1 MDRTPKCSGDM
12 AVKLSAAFWK
22 DRCVII
28 TGASSG
34 IGRALAEVLASHGA
48 RVGLIARRENR
59 LQELAAAIASRNG
72 RAAFASADVTVWEQV
87 SDAVQRLEAQLGPC
101 DVLIAN
107 AGVYRKTAAREFD
120 VARAG
125 LVVSTNLL
133 GVIHAVGAVLPG
145 MVSRQRG
152 HVAAVAS
159 VGGMIGLPGA
169 AAYCASKQGVVTLL
183 QSLRAD
189 LWRTGIRVTAV
200 CPGYVDTPMITDEER
215 ATLRGLVSAEDAAR
229 RIAWAIQRGRAEYWF
244 PWWTALEVRLAR
256 LLPPR
261 LAARILSRY
270 PEMEET
276 ETGEEERQGG
286 RVPITNDEIPNDE
299 RMTKHE

>member
-1 MDRTPKCSGDM
+1 
-12 AVKLSAAFWK
+12 VKLSAAFWRDK
-22 DRCVII
+22 CVII

-34 IGRALAEVLASHGA
+34 IGRALAEGLAACGA

-59 LQELAAAIASRNG
+59 LQELAAVIASRDG
-72 RAAFASADVTVWEQV
+72 HAAVAAADVTVREQV
-87 SDAVQRLEAQLGPC
+87 CHAVQTLEAALGPC

-120 VARAG
+120 VERAE
-125 LVVSTNLL
+125 LVLTTNLL
-133 GVIHAVGAVLPG
+133 GVVYSLGAVLPG
-145 MVSRQRG
+145 MVRRQRG
-152 HVAAVAS
+152 HLAAVAS

-189 LWRTGIRVTAV
+189 LWQTGIQVTAI

-215 ATLRGLVSAEDAAR
+215 ATLRDLVTADEAAF

-261 LAARILSRY
+261 WAARILSRY
-270 PEMEET
+270 PEMEES
-276 ETGEEERQGG
+276 GRSEEGG
-286 RVPITNDEIPNDE
+286 R
-299 RMTKHE
+299 TKEEGGT

>member
-1 MDRTPKCSGDM
+1 
-12 AVKLSAAFWK
+12 
-22 DRCVII
+22 VII

-34 IGRALAEVLASHGA
+34 IGLALAEELSSHA
-48 RVGLIARRENR
+48 ACVGLVARRESR
-59 LQELAAAIASRNG
+59 LQELADGITSRGG
-72 RAAFASADVTVWEQV
+72 RAALAVADVTVREQV
-87 SDAVQRLEAQLGPC
+87 CHAVLAIESALGPC

-107 AGVYRKTAAREFD
+107 AGMYRKTAGRDFD
-120 VARAG
+120 VRRAE

-133 GVIHAVGAVLPG
+133 GTIYAIGAVLPG
-145 MVSRQRG
+145 MIQRNSG
-152 HVAAVAS
+152 HIAAVAS

-200 CPGYVDTPMITDEER
+200 CPGYVDTPMITDDER
-215 ATLRGLVSAEDAAR
+215 TTLRGLLSAGEAAR
-229 RIAWAIQRGRAEYWF
+229 RIAWAIERGRAEYWF
-244 PWWTALEVRLAR
+244 PRWTALEVRLAR

-276 ETGEEERQGG
+276 
-286 RVPITNDEIPNDE
+286 D
-299 RMTKHE
+299 

>member
-1 MDRTPKCSGDM
+1 
-12 AVKLSAAFWK
+12 
-22 DRCVII
+22 
-28 TGASSG
+28 
-34 IGRALAEVLASHGA
+34 
-48 RVGLIARRENR
+48 LIARRETR
-59 LQELAAAIASRNG
+59 LQELAAAIVSRGG
-72 RAAFASADVTVWEQV
+72 RVALAAADVTVREQV
-87 SDAVQRLEAQLGPC
+87 LQAVQTLEAALGVC

-120 VARAG
+120 VERAE
-125 LVVSTNLL
+125 LVLTTNLL
-133 GVIHAVGAVLPG
+133 GVVYSLGAVLPG
-145 MVSRQRG
+145 MVRRQRG
-152 HVAAVAS
+152 HLAAVAS

-189 LWRTGIRVTAV
+189 LWGTGIRVTAV

-215 ATLRGLVSAEDAAR
+215 AALRGLVSADEAAY
-229 RIAWAIQRGRAEYWF
+229 RIAWAIERGRAEYWF

-276 ETGEEERQGG
+276 EEG
-286 RVPITNDEIPNDE
+286 
-299 RMTKHE
+299 

>member
-1 MDRTPKCSGDM
+1 
-12 AVKLSAAFWK
+12 VKLSAAFWRDK
-22 DRCVII
+22 CVIV

-34 IGRALAEVLASHGA
+34 IGRALVESLSACGA
-48 RVGLIARRENR
+48 RVGLVARRADR
-59 LQELAAAIASRNG
+59 LQELTAAIAVRGG
-72 RAAFASADVTVWEQV
+72 RAAWSAADVTVREQV
-87 SDAVQRLEAQLGPC
+87 FQAVASLESALGPC

-120 VARAG
+120 AERAE
-125 LVVSTNLL
+125 LVLTTNLL
-133 GVIHAVGAVLPG
+133 GVVYALGAVLPG
-145 MVSRQRG
+145 MVRRRRG
-152 HVAAVAS
+152 HLAAVSS

-189 LWRTGIRVTAV
+189 LWKTGIGVTAV

-215 ATLRGLVSAEDAAR
+215 ATLRGLVTADEAAL

-270 PEMEET
+270 PEMEES
-276 ETGEEERQGG
+276 ERGEG
-286 RVPITNDEIPNDE
+286 
-299 RMTKHE
+299 

>member
-1 MDRTPKCSGDM
+1 M
-12 AVKLSAAFWK
+12 KLSGAFWQDK
-22 DRCVII
+22 CVII

-34 IGRALAEVLASHGA
+34 IGRALAEVRGSHGS
-48 RVGLIARRENR
+48 RVGLVARRERR
-59 LQELAAAIASRNG
+59 LQELVEGIHSRGG
-72 RAAFASADVTVWEQV
+72 RAAVAAADVTVREQV
-87 SDAVQRLEAQLGPC
+87 LQAVSTLESALGPC

-120 VARAG
+120 VQRAE

-133 GVIHAVGAVLPG
+133 GVIYAVGAVLPG
-145 MVSRQRG
+145 MVRRQHG
-152 HVAAVAS
+152 HMAAVSS

-215 ATLRGLVSAEDAAR
+215 ATLRDLVTADEAAR
-229 RIAWAIQRGRAEYWF
+229 RIAWAIERGRAEYWF

-276 ETGEEERQGG
+276 LDDGY
-286 RVPITNDEIPNDE
+286 VPMTNDEIPNDE

>member
-1 MDRTPKCSGDM
+1 M
-12 AVKLSAAFWK
+12 KLSATFWRDK
-22 DRCVII
+22 SVII

-34 IGRALAEVLASHGA
+34 IGRALAQVLSSQQA
-48 RVGLIARRENR
+48 RVGLIARREDR
-59 LQELAAAIASRNG
+59 LQEVAAQIVRDGGQAAA
-72 RAAFASADVTVWEQV
+72 AAADVTVREQV
-87 SDAVQRLEAQLGPC
+87 FQAVSTLESSLGPC

-120 VARAG
+120 VQRAE

-133 GVIHAVGAVLPG
+133 GVIYAIGAVLPG
-145 MVSRQRG
+145 MVQRQRG
-152 HVAAVAS
+152 HVAAIAS

-189 LWRTGIRVTAV
+189 LWQTGIRVTAV
-200 CPGYVDTPMITDEER
+200 CPGFVDTPMITEEER
-215 ATLRGLVSAEDAAR
+215 TTLRGLVSADDAAR
-229 RIAWAIQRGRAEYWF
+229 RIAWAIERGCAEDWF
-244 PWWTALEVRLAR
+244 PWWTAFEVRLAR

-276 ETGEEERQGG
+276 DAEPKE
-286 RVPITNDEIPNDE
+286 
-299 RMTKHE
+299 

>member
-1 MDRTPKCSGDM
+1 M
-12 AVKLSAAFWK
+12 KLSGAFWQDK
-22 DRCVII
+22 CVII

-34 IGRALAEVLASHGA
+34 IGRALAEVLGSHGS
-48 RVGLIARRENR
+48 RVGLVARRERR
-59 LQELAAAIASRNG
+59 LQELVEGIHSRGG
-72 RAAFASADVTVWEQV
+72 RAALAAADVTVREQV
-87 SDAVQRLEAQLGPC
+87 LQAVSTLESALGPC

-120 VARAG
+120 VQRAE

-133 GVIHAVGAVLPG
+133 GVIYAVGAVLPG
-145 MVSRQRG
+145 MVRRQHG
-152 HVAAVAS
+152 HMAAVSS

-215 ATLRGLVSAEDAAR
+215 ATLRDLVTADEAAR
-229 RIAWAIQRGRAEYWF
+229 RIAWAIERGRAEYWF

-276 ETGEEERQGG
+276 LDDGY
-286 RVPITNDEIPNDE
+286 VPMTNDEIPNDE

>member
-1 MDRTPKCSGDM
+1 LGQ
-12 AVKLSAAFWK
+12 
-22 DRCVII
+22 
-28 TGASSG
+28 
-34 IGRALAEVLASHGA
+34 VLAARQA
-48 RVGLIARRENR
+48 RVGLIARREAR
-59 LQELAAAIASRNG
+59 LLQLAEQIHSAGG
-72 RAAFASADVTVWEQV
+72 RAAVAGADVTVRDQV
-87 SDAVQRLEAQLGPC
+87 FRAVAALESSLGPC

-120 VARAG
+120 VQRAE
-125 LVVSTNLL
+125 LVLTTNLL
-133 GVIHAVGAVLPG
+133 GVVYAIGSVLPG
-145 MVSRQRG
+145 MIQRG
-152 HVAAVAS
+152 RGHLAAVSS

-169 AAYCASKQGVVTLL
+169 AAYSASKQGVVTLL

-189 LWRTGIRVTAV
+189 LWRTDIRVTAV
-200 CPGYVDTPMITDEER
+200 CPGYVDTPMITADER

-229 RIAWAIQRGRAEYWF
+229 RIAWAIERGRAEDWF

-276 ETGEEERQGG
+276 DYEG
-286 RVPITNDEIPNDE
+286 
-299 RMTKHE
+299 

>member
-1 MDRTPKCSGDM
+1 M
-12 AVKLSAAFWK
+12 KLSAAFWQDK
-22 DRCVII
+22 RVII

-34 IGRALAEVLASHGA
+34 IGWALAEALAARGA
-48 RVGLIARRENR
+48 GVGLVARRENR
-59 LQELAAAIASRNG
+59 LQELAVAVTSRG
-72 RAAFASADVTVWEQV
+72 GHAAFAAADVTSRDEVLQAV
-87 SDAVQRLEAQLGPC
+87 STLESALGPC

-107 AGVYRKTAAREFD
+107 AGMYRKTAAREFD
-120 VARAG
+120 VRRAEM
-125 LVVSTNLL
+125 VVTTNLL
-133 GVIHAVGAVLPG
+133 GVIYAIGAVLPG
-145 MVSRQRG
+145 MVHRGTG

-215 ATLRGLVSAEDAAR
+215 ATLRGLVSADEAAR

-256 LLPPR
+256 LLPPC

-276 ETGEEERQGG
+276 
-286 RVPITNDEIPNDE
+286 DECSGQASGSPAGS
-299 RMTKHE
+299 RLV

>member
-1 MDRTPKCSGDM
+1 
-12 AVKLSAAFWK
+12 VKLSVTFWRGK
-22 DRCVII
+22 CVII

-34 IGRALAEVLASHGA
+34 IGRALAEVLSAHEA
-48 RVGLIARRENR
+48 RVGLIARREDR
-59 LQELAAAIASRNG
+59 LQELAAGIASRGG
-72 RAAFASADVTVWEQV
+72 RAAVAAADVTVREQV
-87 SDAVQRLEAQLGPC
+87 FHAVQTLEAALGPC

-120 VARAG
+120 VQRAEMV
-125 LVVSTNLL
+125 LTTNLL
-133 GVIHAVGAVLPG
+133 GVVYALGAVLPG
-145 MVSRQRG
+145 MVHRQRG
-152 HVAAVAS
+152 HLAAVAS

-215 ATLRGLVSAEDAAR
+215 VTLRDLVTAEDAAR

-270 PEMEET
+270 PEMEEMI
-276 ETGEEERQGG
+276 GDR
-286 RVPITNDEIPNDE
+286 
-299 RMTKHE
+299 

>member
-1 MDRTPKCSGDM
+1 M
-12 AVKLSAAFWK
+12 KLSAAFWRDK
-22 DRCVII
+22 CVII

-34 IGRALAEVLASHGA
+34 IGRALAEGLAACRA
-48 RVGLIARRENR
+48 RVGLVARREIH
-59 LQELAAAIASRNG
+59 LQELAAAIASRGG
-72 RAAFASADVTVWEQV
+72 RAALAAADVTVREQV
-87 SDAVQRLEAQLGPC
+87 FQAVGALEAELGPC

-107 AGVYRKTAAREFD
+107 AGVYRKTPAREFD
-120 VARAG
+120 VQRAE
-125 LVVSTNLL
+125 LVLTTNLL
-133 GVIHAVGAVLPG
+133 GVVYALGAVLPG
-145 MVSRQRG
+145 MVQRQRG
-152 HVAAVAS
+152 HLAAVAS

-215 ATLRGLVSAEDAAR
+215 ATLRGLVSADEAAW
-229 RIAWAIQRGRAEYWF
+229 RIAWAIERGRAEYWF

-276 ETGEEERQGG
+276 GQG
-286 RVPITNDEIPNDE
+286 
-299 RMTKHE
+299 